1 MVFKT
6 GGIMLKPY
14 LEKITTGYDLTRQEA
29 SEALDQIITDELSA
43 AEVGGFLVGLRV
55 KGETV
60 DEISGFVDTMQKHMV
75 QVDLADKTAIDVC
88 GTGGDGTH
96 SFNVS
101 TTCALVVAAGNVTV
115 AKHGNR
121 SVSSKSGSADLLESL
136 GIKIDLSP
144 EQTKKCIDEIGI
156 GFFFAPNYHPAMKAV
171 VPHRKSLGIRTVFNM
186 LGPLLNPARIKRQL
200 IGAFDL
206 QTAKKL
212 AGVLQTQK
220 YNKACTVY
228 SEDGY
233 DEFSPFSSNFVFE
246 IGNETDSIKQ
256 FSYKPLKI
264 LEKNA
269 GEFVEGADSNT
280 NAEITKEI
288 LKGKKGAAREMTV
301 LNAAFA
307 FYIAEKSSTVDEGIK
322 LAEDI
327 LDNGAG
333 MKKLNEYIEAS
344 NA

>member
-1 MVFKT
+1 
-6 GGIMLKPY
+6 MLKPY
-14 LEKITTGYDLTRQEA
+14 LEKITAGENLTRQEA
-29 SEALDQIITDELSA
+29 AEALEIIVSDELSG

-55 KGETV
+55 KSETV
-60 DEISGFVDTMQKHMV
+60 EEISGFVDTMQKHMV
-75 QVDLADKTAIDVC
+75 QVDLADKNAIDVC
-88 GTGGDGTH
+88 GTGGDGRN

-101 TTCALVVAAGNVTV
+101 TTCALVVAAGDVTV

-144 EQTKKCIDEIGI
+144 EKTKKCIDEIGI

-212 AGVLQTQK
+212 AGVLQTQN

-228 SEDGY
+228 SEDGF

-246 IGNETDSIKQ
+246 IENETDSIKH

-264 LEKNA
+264 LEKNG
-269 GEFVEGADSNT
+269 GEFVDGADSET
-280 NAEITKEI
+280 NARITREV
-288 LKGKKGAAREMTV
+288 LSGKKGAAREMTV

-307 FYIAEKSSTVDEGIK
+307 LYIAGKSPTVDEGIK
-322 LAEDI
+322 LAEEI
-327 LDNGAG
+327 LDSGAG
-333 MKKLNEYIEAS
+333 MKKLTEYKEIS
-344 NA
+344 NS